1 MRTTGRTG
9 TLNWTDSG
17 GDAERTLVLVHSLGT
32 ASALWMRQMEPFGR
46 VRRVIAVDL
55 PGHGA
60 STADDHEYTLDE
72 LGRDVLAVCD
82 DAGVGRF
89 DYCGISIGGQIGLWL
104 ALEAPERVVSLVAAC
119 TAARIGDADKWSDRI
134 DTVRQ
139 HGLESL
145 LDTVVAGWFGP
156 SFAERDPEALRAIE
170 TAFTSTD
177 PVGYVGCCAA
187 LRDADL
193 RDRVG
198 RITAPTLLVAGSL
211 DASTPVADAEFL
223 HERIPN
229 SSLAVIQDAGHLA
242 CLDRPED
249 FTRAVMDAWA
259 EW

>member
-119 TAARIGDADKWSDRI
+119 TAARIGDADKWRDRI

-139 HGLESL
+139 HGLEGL

-156 SFAERDPEALRAIE
+156 SFAERDPEALLGRSRLPSPPPTPLGTSAAARHCATPTSGTGSAASPRPHSSWRDPWTPPLRSRTPSSCTSAFP
-170 TAFTSTD
+170 TA
-177 PVGYVGCCAA
+177 
-187 LRDADL
+187 RW
-193 RDRVG
+193 R
-198 RITAPTLLVAGSL
+198 
-211 DASTPVADAEFL
+211 
-223 HERIPN
+223 
-229 SSLAVIQDAGHLA
+229 
-242 CLDRPED
+242 
-249 FTRAVMDAWA
+249 
-259 EW
+259 